1 MLRYFQRENPEQYVN
16 MNFPYSEFPLL
27 HDKRA
32 EISKIFPCFFYMYPG
47 EGIENI

>member
-32 EISKIFPCFFYMYPG
+32 GISKIFPCFCMYPG